1 MASTI
6 SNRILVFFDM
16 LIDTDYG
23 IVKYVRDTMNA
34 KYIKPDIYKLKDEQI
49 FSFVT
54 IRNDSDIMKSIL
66 KEPYHNSCKSIYNE
80 LMESDIDKIFE
91 NSVKTNVF
99 NLLSLQL
106 KTKTCSADIICKNI
120 KEEHFIKSI
129 MHDGNMRVI
138 TISDFSK
145 IYTEKYDTI
154 FIKNA
159 EDIKNLKGIN
169 GKNIYVGNY
178 EFNYELPN
186 KDGRKYIKQPLEVIA
201 NLSALTVS
209 VIDMYNINEKD
220 KL

>member
-1 MASTI
+1 
-6 SNRILVFFDM
+6 
-16 LIDTDYG
+16 
-23 IVKYVRDTMNA
+23 
-34 KYIKPDIYKLKDEQI
+34 
-49 FSFVT
+49 
-54 IRNDSDIMKSIL
+54 
-66 KEPYHNSCKSIYNE
+66 
-80 LMESDIDKIFE
+80 
-91 NSVKTNVF
+91 
-99 NLLSLQL
+99 
-106 KTKTCSADIICKNI
+106 
-120 KEEHFIKSI
+120 
-129 MHDGNMRVI
+129 MHDGYLRVI

-201 NLSALTVS
+201 NLSALTIS

-220 KL
+220 RL

>member
-34 KYIKPDIYKLKDEQI
+34 KYIKPDIYKLKDKQI

-91 NSVKTNVF
+91 
-99 NLLSLQL
+99 
-106 KTKTCSADIICKNI
+106 I
-120 KEEHFIKSI
+120 
-129 MHDGNMRVI
+129 R
-138 TISDFSK
+138 
-145 IYTEKYDTI
+145 
-154 FIKNA
+154 
-159 EDIKNLKGIN
+159 
-169 GKNIYVGNY
+169 
-178 EFNYELPN
+178 
-186 KDGRKYIKQPLEVIA
+186 
-201 NLSALTVS
+201 
-209 VIDMYNINEKD
+209 
-220 KL
+220 